1 MARKRPARIGNPG
14 LRQQKQV
21 PMPPIEEIEQKIYS
35 LLSLLNFKP
44 LKLYEKEE
52 KKPFHD
58 RILTLPVMMAMVAPR
73 TAAGIVVS

>member
-1 MARKRPARIGNPG
+1 MARKRPARTGNPD

-35 LLSLLNFKP
+35 LLSPLNFKP

-52 KKPFHD
+52 KKPF
-58 RILTLPVMMAMVAPR
+58 
-73 TAAGIVVS
+73 